1 MAAAAPAAV
10 LLGDAGELILEFLD
24 AHDLA
29 ELACVSKACAAR
41 VRPRVAALRAR
52 RHQLFTDE
60 GGLTAVLLCL
70 GADDAAELAA
80 PRLVCK
86 AWCRTADPLLVRPF
100 RCEEARD
107 RIQRL
112 LQAASGYRPE
122 LPYRPRRPPRPR
134 FLPEAV
140 APPRQLPPP

>member
-1 MAAAAPAAV
+1 MAAATAPAAV
-10 LLGDAGELILEFLD
+10 LLGDAGERILEFLD

-29 ELACVSKACAAR
+29 ELACASKAFAAR
-41 VRPRVAALRAR
+41 VRPRATALRAR

-70 GADDAAELAA
+70 GADGAAELAA

-86 AWCRTADPLLVRPF
+86 AWCRAADPHLVRPF
-100 RCEEARD
+100 RAIEAR
-107 RIQRL
+107 IRL
-112 LQAASGYRPE
+112 RVLAQALAGYDPE
-122 LPYRPRRPPRPR
+122 MPYRPPRPG

-140 APPRQLPPP
+140 APPRRMQPP